1 MEITVKL
8 VSQIDS
14 ATKPLACDRF
24 DPGGKTLPHCSVCD
38 GKGGMQ
44 RMPFRIFSALR
55 SIPHLW
61 R

>member
-24 DPGGKTLPHCSVCD
+24 YPGGKTSHIVL
-38 GKGGMQ
+38 
-44 RMPFRIFSALR
+44 SATER
-55 SIPHLW
+55 VE
-61 R
+61 

>member
-24 DPGGKTLPHCSVCD
+24 DPGGKTLPHCAVTSSERACRSVRAAVLA
-38 GKGGMQ
+38 Q
-44 RMPFRIFSALR
+44 
-55 SIPHLW
+55 
-61 R
+61 